1 MADPFNSELERSSG
15 AGELGNTSGSLPSRD
30 GNAGHTL
37 VEGHLVEM
45 AAFLNDKAPACMS
58 SALTLLKENFP
69 DTTTDLRNQA
79 CTLFLE
85 RL

>member
-1 MADPFNSELERSSG
+1 MAGSFNSELERANAGGEADNSSS
-15 AGELGNTSGSLPSRD
+15 ALPSRD

-45 AAFLNDKAPACMS
+45 AAFLTDMAPSCMS

-69 DTTTDLRNQA
+69 NSSVELRNQA